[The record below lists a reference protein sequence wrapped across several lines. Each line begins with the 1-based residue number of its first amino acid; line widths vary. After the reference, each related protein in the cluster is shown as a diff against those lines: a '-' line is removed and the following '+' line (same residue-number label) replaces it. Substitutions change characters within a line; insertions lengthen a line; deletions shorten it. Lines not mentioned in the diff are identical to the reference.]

1 MDTPRRRS
9 GDMILQR
16 WNGWPVSN
24 TGGAGDSRPRRS
36 IKEDAMIRCLS
47 LACVILIGAATA
59 SAQDAV
65 DALLAE
71 RPPAEAP
78 ADPVAVDG
86 PVVDKPAYD
95 PETDVTRQ
103 LNAEVDARN
112 RAVRESNAAAEAEFE
127 RRMRDHAEWTA
138 RLEREH
144 QAEQAAY
151 EAEVRRRQQAHEA
164 DLAAWRRRVADC
176 QRGVA
181 EACAQPI
188 PR

>member
-1 MDTPRRRS
+1 
-9 GDMILQR
+9 
-16 WNGWPVSN
+16 
-24 TGGAGDSRPRRS
+24 
-36 IKEDAMIRCLS
+36 MIRFLS
-47 LACVILIGAATA
+47 LAGVILIGAVSA

-71 RPPAEAP
+71 RPPAEVAV
-78 ADPVAVDG
+78 DPVAVDG
-86 PVVDKPAYD
+86 PAVDKPPYD
-95 PETDVTRQ
+95 PEAEVTRQ
-103 LNAEVDARN
+103 LNAEVDAHN
-112 RAVRESNAAAEAEFE
+112 RAVRESNVAAEAEFE

-151 EAEVRRRQQAHEA
+151 EAEVLRRQQAHEA